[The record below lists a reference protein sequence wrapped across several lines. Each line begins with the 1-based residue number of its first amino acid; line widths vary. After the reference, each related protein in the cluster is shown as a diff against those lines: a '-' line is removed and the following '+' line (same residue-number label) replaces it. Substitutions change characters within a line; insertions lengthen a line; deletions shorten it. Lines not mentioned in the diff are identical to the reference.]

1 MEKRVNVT
9 RSLLPPFEEYMEE
22 IRPIWDSHWLT
33 NMGVKHQELE
43 DKLKEYLHVPG
54 ISLMSNGHMSLEMAL
69 QAMELEGE
77 VITTPF
83 TFAST
88 THAITRNNLEPVFC
102 DIDPFDYTMDVSKIE
117 TLITDRTSAILPV
130 HVYGN
135 ICQVN
140 EIDWIA
146 KKHGLKV
153 IYDAAHAFAET
164 YQGQGVGCYGDASIF
179 SFHATKV
186 FNTIEGGCVCFSD
199 EALGVKLSRLKNFGI
214 CNEEVVDGI
223 GANAKM
229 NEFQAAMGLC
239 NLRYIDGEIEKR
251 KHLAECYRERLEGQK
266 GIRLNVVKKDVKSN
280 YAYFPIV
287 INAEEFGASRDEIC
301 EELKRYQIYARKYFY
316 PLTSS
321 FECYHGRFTPEETPV
336 AWKISKEV
344 MTLPLYGEL
353 EENIVHRV
361 CDIILSLKKR

>member
-1 MEKRVNVT
+1 MMEKRVNVT
-9 RSLLPPFEEYMEE
+9 RSLMPPFEEYTEE
-22 IRPIWDSHWLT
+22 IKTLWDSHWLT
-33 NMGVKHQELE
+33 NMGIKHQELE
-43 DKLKEYLHVPG
+43 DKLTEYLHVPN
-54 ISLMSNGHMSLEMAL
+54 ISLMSNGHMSLELTL
-69 QAMELEGE
+69 QALGLKGE

-102 DIDPFDYTMDVSKIE
+102 DIDPFDFTIDVSQIE
-117 TLITDRTSAILPV
+117 KLITDRTSAILPV

-135 ICQVN
+135 ICQAN
-140 EIDWIA
+140 EIDRIA
-146 KKHGLKV
+146 KEHGLKV
-153 IYDAAHAFAET
+153 VYDAAHAFAET
-164 YQGQGVGCYGDASIF
+164 YHGQGVGCYGDASVF

-199 EALGVKLSRLKNFGI
+199 EAFGVKLARLKNFGI
-214 CNEEVVDGI
+214 CSEEIVDGI

-251 KHLAECYRERLEGQK
+251 KRLTECYRKRLEGQK
-266 GIRLNVVKKDVKSN
+266 GIQLNAVQKDVKSN
-280 YAYFPIV
+280 YAYFPVV
-287 INAEEFGASRDEIC
+287 IDAEEFGASRDEIR
-301 EELKRYQIYARKYFY
+301 EELKKYQIYARKYFY
-316 PLTSS
+316 PITSS

-353 EENIVHRV
+353 EENTVHKI
-361 CDIILSLKKR
+361 CDIILSAK